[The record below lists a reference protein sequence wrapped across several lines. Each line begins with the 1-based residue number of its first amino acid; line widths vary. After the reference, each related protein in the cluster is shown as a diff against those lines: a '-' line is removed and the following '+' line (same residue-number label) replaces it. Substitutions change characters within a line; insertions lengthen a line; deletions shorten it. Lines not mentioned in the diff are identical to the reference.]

1 MKIAIMQP
9 YIFPYIGYFQLIHA
23 VDKFIFYDDVNFIKK
38 GWINRN
44 RILLQGKDHLI
55 TIPLKDASQNKLIC
69 EVEVDWDSR
78 ELFKVKQSIEH
89 AYKKAPFFNDIM
101 VLINKVFASDKKSI
115 GELASYSIEVIA
127 SYLNMSKE
135 FKSSSDQFYNNRGYE
150 RADRLIDICKRE
162 NVNEYVNAIGGQ
174 ILYTKEYFFK
184 CGVNMNF
191 LKANIV
197 PYKQFNNEFIAGL
210 SIIDILMFN
219 KRERVKELLTG
230 YELI

>member
-23 VDKFIFYDDVNFIKK
+23 VDKFIFYDDVNFIKG

-44 RILLQGKDHLI
+44 RILMQSQGHLI
-55 TIPLKDASQNKLIC
+55 TIPLKGAGSNRLIC
-69 EVEVDWDSR
+69 EIEVDWVGKD
-78 ELFKVKQSIEH
+78 LPKFKQNIEH

-101 VLINKVFASDKKSI
+101 ALINEVFTSDKKSI
-115 GELASYSIEVIA
+115 GALASYSIEVIA
-127 SYLNMSKE
+127 SYLNISKE
-135 FKSSSDQFYNNRGYE
+135 FKSSSDQFYNNRGCE

-162 NVNEYVNAIGGQ
+162 NADEYINTIGGQ
-174 ILYTKEYFFK
+174 TLYAKEYFFK
-184 CGVNMNF
+184 CGVNLNF
-191 LKANIV
+191 LQPNIA

-210 SIIDILMFN
+210 SIIDVLMFN